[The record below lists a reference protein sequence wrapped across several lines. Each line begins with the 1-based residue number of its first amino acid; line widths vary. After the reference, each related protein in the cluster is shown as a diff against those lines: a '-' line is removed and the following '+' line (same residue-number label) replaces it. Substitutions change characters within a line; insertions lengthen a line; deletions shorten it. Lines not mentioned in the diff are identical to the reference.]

1 MGNIEVGNCH
11 RSVNQKLDIVKKD
24 IWIIQETIM
33 LALDEGYKKVIEEY
47 DEIGIEMIER
57 EYDIDVAIYSDDDT
71 GYSFTIKFENIKKFT
86 TNQTLGD
93 PALDEEGGLS
103 MTDVDRRDNPQTK
116 SELGI
121 RE

>member
-11 RSVNQKLDIVKKD
+11 RSVNQKLDIVEKD

-47 DEIGIEMIER
+47 DEIGVEIIER
-57 EYDIDVAIYSDDDT
+57 EFDVDIKIYSDDDT